1 MDDDTTLE
9 GCRRSLERLR
19 EENELLRRSSRSFGE
34 LAERL
39 NAWLR
44 HHKSTGSADHG
55 LAGGTQGLGGQP
67 PD

>member
-39 NAWLR
+39 NTWLR

-55 LAGGTQGLGGQP
+55 LPGGTPGLSGRSS
-67 PD
+67 D

>member
-1 MDDDTTLE
+1 MDDDSTLE

-39 NAWLR
+39 NTWLR
-44 HHKSTGSADHG
+44 HHKSTGSPDRG
-55 LAGGTQGLGGQP
+55 LAGGSPGVRGRAS
-67 PD
+67 D